1 MIENVLFKLNEE
13 KLYSSDQVE
22 HLATPFGSETE
33 TSSTPL
39 TGSFTTRP
47 LAPTNFR
54 VENEESNVIAWVA
67 SPSPSVSTYKV
78 RWKSTEEGS
87 KPEEVLIPAPEDP
100 NNCRISLKV
109 NQGGHHGTSLS
120 HLLQDLASG
129 VPYKVN
135 IYAIVEDSGI
145 PVESKE
151 LHDKVSR
158 LLPPSASLLDIN
170 PAGPV
175 ESKPLHEKV
184 QFLPLFSPMH
194 VKA

>member
-1 MIENVLFKLNEE
+1 MAIYALFVVK
-13 KLYSSDQVE
+13 SSSVPKFE
-22 HLATPFGSETE
+22 GGSSQFWQCRDFDGACSCN
-33 TSSTPL
+33 TSI
-39 TGSFTTRP
+39 
-47 LAPTNFR
+47 N
-54 VENEESNVIAWVA
+54 SN
-67 SPSPSVSTYKV
+67 
-78 RWKSTEEGS
+78 
-87 KPEEVLIPAPEDP
+87 
-100 NNCRISLKV
+100 
-109 NQGGHHGTSLS
+109 
-120 HLLQDLASG
+120 LQDLASG

-145 PVESKE
+145 PIESKE

-158 LLPPSASLLDIN
+158 LPPSASLLDIN

>member
-1 MIENVLFKLNEE
+1 M
-13 KLYSSDQVE
+13 E

-47 LAPTNFR
+47 LAPTNFK
-54 VENEESNVIAWVA
+54 VDEESGEVAWVA

-100 NNCRISLKV
+100 NNCRISLNV
-109 NQGGHHGTSLS
+109 SQHTHGMEPLKNPF
-120 HLLQDLASG
+120 QDLAPG

-145 PVESKE
+145 PIESKE

-158 LLPPSASLLDIN
+158 LPHSASSLLDTN

-175 ESKPLHEKV
+175 ESKALHEKV
-184 QFLPLFSPMH
+184 
-194 VKA
+194 